1 MEDDGLIMYERALYA
16 VLVFVVLTVA
26 NLYLTLKVD
35 GGNMF
40 GKYKLFTL
48 FNLVLFAVAIIL
60 SYIVVAD
67 SETDEET
74 ADIFIYIGMFLPIGL
89 LLTYGAL
96 AYSNRTLAKGVVLG
110 PAPAPAPA
118 TKGGGRRHRI
128 TGKSKK

>member
-1 MEDDGLIMYERALYA
+1 MEDDGLVIYERAFYM
-16 VLVFVVLTVA
+16 VLVFVVLTVS

-40 GKYKLFTL
+40 GKYKFFTV
-48 FNLVLFAVAIIL
+48 FNLVLFALAIII
-60 SYIVVAD
+60 SGIIITD

-74 ADIFIYIGMFLPIGL
+74 ADIYIYIGMFLPAGL
-89 LLTYGAL
+89 LLTSGVL

-118 TKGGGRRHRI
+118 TKGGGRRHKR